1 MNNNQ
6 ELSKIHIYLRTSK
19 LFYIPRKCYAIV
31 LGIRKHGIKAQMKWV
46 HGRIRD
52 KIAQKNYYKCLQI
65 TPQER
70 QRQKEQQYETAT
82 CFSILVPL
90 YNTPEKF
97 LREMIESVQNQ
108 TYGDWE
114 LCLADGSDQEHTE
127 VGAIVKEYQQND
139 KRIRYQQLEKNGG
152 ISENTNACLAMASG
166 DYVVLF
172 DHDDLLHECAL
183 YELKKA
189 VDEQGTD
196 FIYTD
201 EAVFS
206 KDFHKPDSYHFKTDF
221 APDDLRSNNYICHI
235 TCFAMKLM
243 DEIDGLFRT
252 EYDGSQDFDLVLRL
266 TEKANKI
273 VHIPKVLYFWRNHA
287 LSVASD
293 IDRKSVV

>member
-201 EAVFS
+201 EAVFMTG
-206 KDFHKPDSYHFKTDF
+206 KATEVFHGEWD
-221 APDDLRSNNYICHI
+221 
-235 TCFAMKLM
+235 
-243 DEIDGLFRT
+243 
-252 EYDGSQDFDLVLRL
+252 Q
-266 TEKANKI
+266 
-273 VHIPKVLYFWRNHA
+273 
-287 LSVASD
+287 
-293 IDRKSVV
+293 